1 MRTKHVV
8 DGQPKY
14 TNALSRETS
23 PYLLQHKH
31 NPVDWRP
38 WNDASLAEARALD
51 RPIFLSIGY
60 STCHWCH
67 VMEEESFEDED
78 IARVINAHF
87 VPIKVDRE
95 ERPDVDGIYMT
106 AVQALTGHGGWP
118 MSVFLTPSLKPFFAG
133 TYFPPKDGARGASI
147 GFLTILQRLAQA
159 WREDRVKVDGS
170 ADEITRE
177 LTPLYRAPAP
187 SSDMVSL
194 DVVEAAVGF
203 FASRYDPVWGG
214 LQPAPKFPSSLP
226 IRVLLRHHAR
236 SGEREM
242 LDMALHSF
250 RKMAA
255 GGLRDHVGGGFH
267 RYSVD
272 EKWLIPHFEKMLYD
286 NALLVLS
293 ALELFQA
300 TQGKHADLA
309 ETVRDTLAYVERDM
323 TSPDGAFYSATD
335 ADSLNAEGHREE
347 GYYFT
352 WTPEEL
358 VAELGEERARI
369 VSAAWAVS
377 KRGNFEHGRSQLWT
391 PRSLDEVARD
401 LGVTVDDV
409 KRTIEEARPMLRKAR
424 DQRPLPL
431 RDEKI
436 LASWNGL
443 MISAFARAS
452 FLLDEPHYADVAAK
466 ALAYV
471 LDQMRMPDKRLY
483 RTAKDG
489 VAKNA
494 GALEDHAFIIQAA
507 LDLFETTGHARWID
521 AAVELEHVLAA
532 RFEDKDNGGF
542 FLAPDDAQHLL
553 AREKPSHDGAEPSG
567 NSVHALNLARLAALL
582 DDAPLRAKAERTV
595 RAFGQVLRRHPAAM
609 AEMLLALEM
618 LHAAPKE
625 IVIVGDDRAL
635 EAPLRTRFLPNR
647 VMVRARAGDTAMAA
661 RIPLLAGRVDVDK
674 PTVYV
679 CEARAC
685 KLPATTREQLDAA
698 LT

>member
-8 DGQPKY
+8 DGKPKY
-14 TNALSRETS
+14 TNALAKETS

-31 NPVDWRP
+31 NPVDWRA
-38 WNDASLAEARALD
+38 WNDASLQEAREKD
-51 RPIFLSIGY
+51 KPIFLSVGY

-67 VMEEESFEDED
+67 VMEEESFEDEQ
-78 IARVINAHF
+78 IADVINREF

-118 MSVFLTPSLKPFFAG
+118 MSVFMTPHLKPFFAG
-133 TYFPPKDGARGASI
+133 TYFPPKDGARGSSI
-147 GFLTILQRLAQA
+147 GFLTILERLAQA
-159 WREDRVKVDGS
+159 WREDRAKVDGS

-177 LTPLYRAPAP
+177 LTPLYRSPAP
-187 SSDMVSL
+187 TDLPSL

-203 FASRYDPVWGG
+203 FSSRYDPVWGG

-226 IRVLLRHHAR
+226 IRVLLRHFAR

-242 LDMALHSF
+242 LDMSLTSF
-250 RKMAA
+250 RKMAQ

-286 NALLVLS
+286 NALLVMS
-293 ALELFQA
+293 GLELFQV
-300 TQGKHADLA
+300 TKGKHADLA
-309 ETVRDTLAYVERDM
+309 DVVHDTLKYVAHDM
-323 TSPDGAFYSATD
+323 TSPDGAFFSATD
-335 ADSLNAEGHREE
+335 ADSLNPQGEREE

-358 VAELGEERARI
+358 VSELGEERARI
-369 VSAAWAVS
+369 AAAAWAVT
-377 KRGNFEHGRSQLWT
+377 KRGNFEHGRSQLWM
-391 PRSLDEVARD
+391 PRGLDEVARD
-401 LGVTVDDV
+401 LNVSVDVVRHTLD
-409 KRTIEEARPMLRKAR
+409 EARPLLRNAR
-424 DQRPLPL
+424 DERPLPL

-452 FLLDEPHYADVAAK
+452 FVLDTPVYAETAER
-466 ALAYV
+466 ALTYV
-471 LDQMRMPDKRLY
+471 LDNMRMPDKRLF

-494 GALEDHAFIIQAA
+494 GALEDHAFVIQAA
-507 LDLFETTGHARWID
+507 LDLFEVTGTVRWLD
-521 AAVELEHVLAA
+521 AAIELEHVVAA
-532 RFEDKDNGGF
+532 RFEDKENGGF

-567 NSVHALNLARLAALL
+567 NSVHGLNLARMAALL
-582 DDAPLRAKAERTV
+582 DDATLRRRAERTV

-618 LHAAPKE
+618 LHATPKE
-625 IVIVGDDRAL
+625 IVIVGADRAL
-635 EAPLRTRFLPNR
+635 EAPLRTTFMPNR
-647 VMVRARAGDTAMAA
+647 VMVRANAGDVAMAA
-661 RIPLLAGRVDVDK
+661 RIPLLAGRVAVNK
-674 PTVYV
+674 ATVYV

-685 KLPATTREQLDAA
+685 KLPATTREQLETA